1 MRLNPRL
8 QQLARFLHGS
18 PDRMERR
25 FNLPVAVID
34 AMRAEMEEE
43 RRRLRADLELT
54 HETDPND
61 GQLALGA

>member
-1 MRLNPRL
+1 MRLTPRM
-8 QQLARFLHGS
+8 QQLARFLDGL
-18 PDRMERR
+18 PDRMGRR

-43 RRRLRADLELT
+43 RRRFRADLELT